1 MQPDLLIQRA
11 IRDVHDLL
19 LARRNAARTLTD
31 ERTVVCIHAVLG
43 KDVRQALEE
52 ANDTAVCFAL
62 REVKQVLNQRQRAKT
77 TIDQLWRIIDQLG
90 CTSGVKQE
98 PRVIP
103 WWKGPLTG

>member
-1 MQPDLLIQRA
+1 MQVDDVLQRA

-19 LARRNAARTLTD
+19 LARRNGARTLTD
-31 ERTVVCIHAVLG
+31 ERTVLCIHLLVG
-43 KDVRQALEE
+43 KENIRQALEK
-52 ANDTAVCFAL
+52 ADTAPCFAL
-62 REVKQVLNQRQRAKT
+62 REVKNVLNQRQGAKT

-103 WWKGPLTG
+103 WWKGPLAG